1 MAKTQTDNL
10 HLELQ
15 EDKTDYLDWD
25 AIVSNWKKIDAAFGE
40 QQSDNSTQSQST

>member
-1 MAKTQTDNL
+1 MTNTYTDNL

-25 AIVSNWKKIDAAFGE
+25 AITENWKKIDSAYGSNQE
-40 QQSDNSTQSQST
+40 TNNNSNSA